1 MTIFDE
7 VAELSGSAIQGTNL
21 SFLDGD
27 TIVNNDSGEKYRLP
41 GVDAAEIEKF
51 VGGVY
56 KPGTAGGT
64 ASAQAVRELA
74 NEYGYTNLKPRL
86 LPNGEVE
93 RDQFGRV
100 IADLTDETG
109 RTFTSKALSEGVF
122 RPTKFSSEIDSL
134 TYELGE
140 ARRAKQQADPNA
152 VTDGTE
158 TAWDIARGNIQEAMA
173 KEGFMQYGVKK
184 MARNESE
191 LAAAQRAGVLGY
203 YDTNM
208 VASRSNDRT
217 IFNESL
223 NPWTDSWE
231 QGWIGVSEAMA
242 GLQNMWGE
250 LTDNE
255 HHKLSG
261 ELGVK
266 RARRRMAEYGTRVV
280 DWKDVDSFTA
290 GIDYVV
296 NNAAMSVPYM
306 GMAIGAALAAPITG
320 TVAAGVTGVTAVGTG
335 VAAATALSPAAI
347 YAGQTWNEMEGEKN
361 MAVAASSGI
370 LQASLDRL
378 GLGLIFKSSKAPQDV
393 LQQAVDE
400 LVKTGVDKEDAIK
413 AVGEATRKEILNYTG
428 DAANIAKNQ
437 LTGKAIFKDIAT
449 RGGKGMVGEGITEG
463 LQEATAY
470 TSAVLGSDKVFDW
483 NELNERVISG
493 AIAGA
498 TLGAT
503 FSIPGMAVNT
513 GQWADIAVRE
523 SKADATRLSE
533 AGQFA
538 EEDVQK
544 FGRVKDTDEITN
556 EAREEITKSKK
567 QTKKQVN
574 PRESTL
580 NEKAGM
586 AERSRKN
593 RDLKEVISDAMK
605 NLPQFVVKSTSFAIP
620 AEMRRSSR
628 NLRMLGAMF
637 GAGLQKTFSGA
648 TFESF
653 KHDRVAIYKNLVDDP
668 AVFWSAVNGGKLTT
682 NKRKQELSDKIYEM
696 FKVATKGGNQKFNP
710 NLIPQDVVGRE
721 AIIKLAQDAITLG
734 DKMHSDQKAYNS
746 DLGYIN
752 NYLLKFKSLNKTIL
766 RAKKQDFIKK
776 LVEFKNYKVEDATKL
791 TDAILDNNEV
801 ATLEDAEA
809 FSVTKGGIV
818 PGSHRSR
825 KLDLSEDKNFNEFM
839 ERDLYANIS
848 TAAKSAA
855 RFTAHRKYIGENG
868 EVINHFLEKAIQEDG
883 IDRETANEIARRLTD
898 AINAESGN
906 YKRPE
911 GDFAKTLVGIQK
923 NLMFISTIAYL
934 GLATVASLV
943 ELALS
948 GRALTAE
955 QIYGRKGGKSG
966 EKGLNLFGQELA
978 KMLFDLVNF
987 AGSTAMLKDPK
998 VTSRSRGQ
1006 EVLRDLGYY
1015 EWDVGA
1021 ATVTGVSEMNPTH
1034 EKYFQLFFKA
1044 TGLTGWTNFTRSVR
1058 ASIGMDY
1065 LFDKIETIASHRRS
1079 GKPKTNLVQE
1089 AEESLRNLGV
1099 NVDDYV
1105 DIHIKLQNMIDLTPD
1120 EQARQQQITREAL
1133 FNFIND
1139 AVALPTSGNRPLIY
1153 QDPRFAL
1160 FFQFQGFMATFTSNH
1175 IPKLWGEYVK
1185 RGTPA
1190 MKYNAFAVMT
1200 TMIMLGFAS
1209 QYLKDLIKFAG
1220 SDKDMKTLGNPYL
1233 ETDEYIQ
1240 RGLRSTGLLGV
1251 GERVLDQFYP
1261 LYEQRSDS
1269 AAEWLWN
1276 TASGEAPSTGVA
1288 KRAAKVI
1295 EKTATGE
1302 FGEAAQQFSR
1312 LIPGVGIVGGF
1323 DRIGELFGG
1332 DDDTSSWNYK
1342 GE

>member
-27 TIVNNDSGEKYRLP
+27 TVVDNDSGEKYRLP

-140 ARRAKQQADPNA
+140 ARRAKQQADPDA

-203 YDTNM
+203 YDTNI
-208 VASRSNDRT
+208 VASKSNDRT
-217 IFNESL
+217 IVNESL

-378 GLGLIFKSSKAPQDV
+378 GLGLIFKSTKATQDV

-413 AVGEATRKEILNYTG
+413 AVGEATRKEILSYTG

-449 RGGKGMVGEGITEG
+449 RGGKGMVGEGVTEG

-470 TSAVLGSDKVFDW
+470 TSAVLGSDKIFDW

-498 TLGAT
+498 TLGTT
-503 FSIPGMAVNT
+503 FSIPGMAINA

-538 EEDVQK
+538 EEEVQQ
-544 FGRVKDTDEITN
+544 FGRVQDTDELTN
-556 EAREEITKSKK
+556 DARKEIKKRKKTGKTVELTDLNTKAEQA
-567 QTKKQVN
+567 QTK
-574 PRESTL
+574 
-580 NEKAGM
+580 
-586 AERSRKN
+586 RSN
-593 RDLKEVISDAMK
+593 RDLKDVVFDSIK
-605 NLPQFVVKSTSFAIP
+605 NLPQFVVKSVSHAIP
-620 AEMRRSSR
+620 AEVRRSSR
-628 NLRMLGAMF
+628 NARILASMF
-637 GAGLQKTFSGA
+637 GSGLQKTFSGA

-653 KHDRVAIYKNLVDDP
+653 KHDRVAIYKNMVDDP
-668 AVFWSAVNGGKLTT
+668 AVFWSQVNGGKLTT
-682 NKRKQELSDKIYEM
+682 NKRKEELSDNIYEM
-696 FKVATKGGNQKFNP
+696 FKTATSNFTKNFNP
-710 NLIPQDVVGRE
+710 DLIPENTVGRE
-721 AIIKLAQDAITLG
+721 AIIKLAQDAAVLG
-734 DKMHSDQKAYNS
+734 DKMHSDQRTYN
-746 DLGYIN
+746 DTLGYIQ
-752 NYLLKFKSLNKTIL
+752 NYLLRFKSLNKSIL

-776 LVEFKNYKVEDATKL
+776 LVEFKGYKLEEATKL
-791 TDAILDNNEV
+791 VDTILDNNEV

-825 KLDLSEDKNFNEFM
+825 RLNLAEDPNFNEFM
-839 ERDLYANIS
+839 ERDIYANIS

-868 EVINHFLEKAIQEDG
+868 EVINHYIEKMVNEDG
-883 IDRETANEIARRLTD
+883 VDLDTANEIARRLTD
-898 AINAESGN
+898 FVNAESGN

-955 QIYGRKGGKSG
+955 QIYGRKGATSG

-978 KMLFDLVNF
+978 QMLFDLVNF
-987 AGSTAMLKDPK
+987 AGSTATLKDPK

-1006 EVLRDLGYY
+1006 QMLKELGYY

-1044 TGLTGWTNFTRSVR
+1044 TGLTGWTNFTRSLR

-1065 LFDKIETIASHRRS
+1065 LYDKIDTIVSHRRS
-1079 GKPKTNLVQE
+1079 GQPKTNFVQE
-1089 AEESLRNLGV
+1089 AEEALRNLGV
-1099 NVDDYV
+1099 NVDDMAE
-1105 DIHIKLQNMIDLTPD
+1105 IHIKMEAGQMLSQKEI
-1120 EQARQQQITREAL
+1120 ARQEQIVREAM

-1160 FFQFQGFMATFTSNH
+1160 FFQFQGFMATFTANH

-1276 TASGEAPSTGVA
+1276 TASGEAPSTGVL
-1288 KRAAKVI
+1288 KRGAKVI

-1302 FGEAAQQFSR
+1302 FGEAAQQASR

-1323 DRIGELFGG
+1323 GRIGELFGG
-1332 DDDTSSWNYK
+1332 DDDDTPSWNYK

>member
-27 TIVNNDSGEKYRLP
+27 TVVNNDSGEKYRLP

-51 VGGVY
+51 IGGVY

-86 LPNGEVE
+86 LSNGEVE

-109 RTFTSKALSEGVF
+109 RTFTSEALSEGVF

-140 ARRAKQQADPNA
+140 ARRAKQQADPDA
-152 VTDGTE
+152 ITEGTE

-203 YDTNM
+203 YDTNL

-231 QGWIGVSEAMA
+231 QGWIGVDEAMS

-306 GMAIGAALAAPITG
+306 GLAIGAALTAPITG
-320 TVAAGVTGVTAVGTG
+320 TVATGLTGVTAIGTG

-378 GLGLIFKSSKAPQDV
+378 GLGLIFKPTKAPKEI
-393 LQQAVDE
+393 L
-400 LVKTGVDKEDAIK
+400 DKAIK
-413 AVGEATRKEILNYTG
+413 ELKEEYGEDKAREMVGEATRKEILNYSK
-428 DAANIAKNQ
+428 DAANLARKQ
-437 LTGKAIFKDIAT
+437 LEHKAIFKDIAT
-449 RGGKGMVGEGITEG
+449 RGGKGMVGEGVTEG

-470 TSAVLGSDKVFDW
+470 TSAVLGSDKIFDYE
-483 NELNERVISG
+483 ELNERVISG

-498 TLGAT
+498 TLGTT
-503 FSIPGMAVNT
+503 FSIPGMAINA

-538 EEDVQK
+538 EEEVQQ

-556 EAREEITKSKK
+556 EARTEILKAKK
-567 QTKKQVN
+567 KAKKKIVTPQ
-574 PRESTL
+574 SSL
-580 NEKAGM
+580 NDKAEM

-593 RDLKEVISDAMK
+593 RDLKEVITDTLK
-605 NLPQFVVKSTSFAIP
+605 NLPQFVIKSTSFAIP

-628 NLRMLGAMF
+628 NLRMLGSMF
-637 GAGLQKTFSGA
+637 GSGLQKTFSGA

-682 NKRKQELSDKIYEM
+682 NKQKQELSDKIYEM
-696 FKVATKGGNQKFNP
+696 FKVATKGGKQEFNP
-710 NLIPQDVVGRE
+710 DLIPQDVVGRDK
-721 AIIKLAQDAITLG
+721 IIKLAQDAVFLG
-734 DKMHSDQKAYNS
+734 DKMHGDQKFYNN
-746 DLGYIN
+746 DLGYIK

-766 RAKKQDFIKK
+766 RAKKQEFISK
-776 LVEFKNYKVEDATKL
+776 LVEFKGYKVEEASKL
-791 TDAILDNNEV
+791 VDAILDNNEV

-818 PGSHRSR
+818 PGSHRGRS
-825 KLDLSEDKNFNEFM
+825 LELSEDPNFNDFM
-839 ERDLYANIS
+839 ERDIYANIS

-868 EVINHFLEKAIQEDG
+868 EVINHYLEKAIKEDG
-883 IDRETANEIARRLTD
+883 VDPATANEIARRLTD

-955 QIYGRKGGKSG
+955 QIYGRKGATSG
-966 EKGLNLFGQELA
+966 EKGLNLFGKELA
-978 KMLFDLVNF
+978 QMLFDLVNF
-987 AGSTAMLKDPK
+987 AGSSAMMKDPK

-1006 EVLRDLGYY
+1006 KELKELGYY

-1079 GKPKTNLVQE
+1079 GEPKTNLVQE

-1099 NVDDYV
+1099 NVDDYF
-1105 DIHIKLQNMIDLTPD
+1105 DIHVKVQNNVDLTED
-1120 EQARQQQITREAL
+1120 EKARQEQITREAL

-1160 FFQFQGFMATFTSNH
+1160 FFQFQGFMATFTANH

-1220 SDKDMKTLGNPYL
+1220 SGKDMKTLGNPYL

-1251 GERVLDQFYP
+1251 GERVIDQFFP

-1288 KRAAKVI
+1288 KRVGKVV
-1295 EKTATGE
+1295 EKTVEGE
-1302 FGEAAQQFSR
+1302 FGEAAQQASR

-1323 DRIGELFGG
+1323 DRVGELFGG
-1332 DDDTSSWNYK
+1332 DDNTPSWNYK